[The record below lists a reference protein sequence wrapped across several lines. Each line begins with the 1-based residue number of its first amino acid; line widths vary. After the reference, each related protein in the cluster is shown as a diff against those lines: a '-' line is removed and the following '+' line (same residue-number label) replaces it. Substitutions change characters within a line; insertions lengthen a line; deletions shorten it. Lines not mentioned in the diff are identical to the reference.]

1 MNTGVIFELLVLQII
16 VIIFLIAA
24 ILILIRTRNN
34 IKLEKKFSKYTIS
47 PIETDVISLF
57 DRIEKYYDSIVKKF
71 SKLLMKSKIFN
82 RYAALYEKHISYDE
96 LKTTSP
102 MDFISKK
109 FLLGIF
115 FCLLYLITEMFQYDG
130 ISFLGLFL
138 SFIVGFFILDIYIQ
152 YNYYKKRKQIE
163 EDLLKAII
171 IMNSAFQSGRSMVQ
185 AIEIVKD
192 ELTGPIC
199 DEFKKIYLDISY
211 GLSLEVV
218 FDRFYKR
225 VKLEDVKFITSSL
238 TLLNK
243 TGGNIIKVFGTIERE
258 FFSKKKLTNELK
270 TMTASSVFVFRIL
283 LVLPFVLYC
292 IIFLLN
298 QEYFAPL
305 FKTGIG
311 LFILLLILLLYILYV
326 MLIRKILKVNI

>member
-192 ELTGPIC
+192 ELTGPIS

>member
-1 MNTGVIFELLVLQII
+1 MNTGVIFGLLIIQIF
-16 VIIFLIAA
+16 VMMFLITA

-47 PIETDVISLF
+47 PINNNVISLF
-57 DRIEKYYDSIVKKF
+57 DRIENYYDSIVKKF
-71 SKLLMKSKIFN
+71 SKLLVKCKIFD
-82 RYAALYEKHISYDE
+82 RYASIYEKHISYDE

-102 MDFISKK
+102 IDFISKK

-115 FCLLYLITEMFQYDG
+115 LCILYLITEMFQYDG
-130 ISFLGLFL
+130 IGIFGLFVSFL
-138 SFIVGFFILDIYIQ
+138 IGFFILDIYIQ
-152 YNYYKKRKQIE
+152 YKYYKNRKQIE

-171 IMNSAFQSGRSMVQ
+171 IMNSAFQSGRSMTQ

-192 ELTGPIC
+192 ELTGPIS

-225 VKLEDVKFITSSL
+225 VKLEDVKYITSSL

-258 FFSKKKLTNELK
+258 FFSKKKLTNELRM
-270 TMTASSVFVFRIL
+270 MTASSVFVFRIL
-283 LVLPFVLYC
+283 LVLPFVLYL

-298 QEYFAPL
+298 REYFAPL
-305 FKTGIG
+305 FTTGIG
-311 LFILLLILLLYILYV
+311 LFIMLLILLLYILYV
-326 MLIRKILKVNI
+326 LLIRKILKVNI